1 MGRWLRRDPIGERGS
16 VCEYSYISNA
26 GFDNDRLGLSDELS
40 NEEDTKPS
48 ATAKTGPYGGLGSF
62 VLDVMPKNIQEGCEL
77 NFIQF
82 VREFVTGKES
92 GWTQWSVDSK
102 YLPGQPPPLPPYYYN
117 YSDSNQSVYIQ
128 PDGSIRF
135 HDQPDIAT
143 PMEFYLI
150 IVQRCC
156 LEYYGESKKCEC
168 CKKSRATILGSVH
181 WKTANKIDGGY
192 EYVKPTIISK
202 TNYDKAILKNLLKR
216 FVEGKEFSVHG
227 CEQYMK
233 DNNLQYDGMPVTVEL
248 DYGGKL

>member
-1 MGRWLRRDPIGERGS
+1 MPLWDDS
-16 VCEYSYISNA
+16 EYSYISNA

-40 NEEDTKPS
+40 NEAKPS

-117 YSDSNQSVYIQ
+117 YSDSNQSVYVQ